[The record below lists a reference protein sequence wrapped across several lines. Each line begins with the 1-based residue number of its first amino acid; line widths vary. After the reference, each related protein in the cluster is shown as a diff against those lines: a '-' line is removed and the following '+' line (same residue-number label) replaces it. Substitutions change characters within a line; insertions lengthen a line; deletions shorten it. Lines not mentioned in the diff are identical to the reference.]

1 MKTTLYRFWNED
13 ELLYVGI
20 SLNVFARLS
29 QHRRDKDWWDEI
41 TNITVSHF
49 DTREQALDAEAKA
62 IKEENPMYN
71 IAMNNGVHVQ
81 LDRDSEVARLEA
93 ECVNP
98 TMSDEFVTK
107 YNELKEMIMHLS
119 LEKIGESQLDRKYD
133 FLPQYDMTLN
143 NPKDVLK
150 LATELANM
158 DYAIEQAKEIAKK
171 NLEKYI
177 EDVVYGEQ
185 SVTS

>member
-1 MKTTLYRFWNED
+1 MRTTLYKFWNNN

-20 SLNVFARLS
+20 SLNYFARLS
-29 QHRRDKDWWDEI
+29 QHRRDKDWWDEV
-41 TNITVSHF
+41 TEITVKHY
-49 DTREQALDAEAKA
+49 DTREEALDAEAKS
-62 IKEENPMYN
+62 IKKDNPKYN

-158 DYAIEQAKEIAKK
+158 DYAIEQAREIAKK

>member
-1 MKTTLYRFWNED
+1 MKTTLYRFWNQD

-93 ECVNP
+93 ECVN
-98 TMSDEFVTK
+98 
-107 YNELKEMIMHLS
+107 MHLS
-119 LEKIGESQLDRKYD
+119 LEKLGESELDRKYD
-133 FLPQYDMTLN
+133 FLPKYDMSLN

-158 DYAIEQAKEIAKK
+158 DYAIEQAREIAKK